1 MLTYQAKCVN
11 IRTMTPD
18 SSTAPTAV
26 DDKRATVRAA
36 AIEVFAEH
44 GFAATSMARI
54 AERAAMSRPAL
65 YLYFSNKE
73 DIFRSTLDNAF
84 ATAIDSALAELSK
97 PGRVVDQLDGFLQRY
112 HGDLKELVLATPHG
126 DELLA
131 IKAQHGA
138 DIAAA
143 ARKRAS
149 KGLGHFLAAVPS
161 TGQGTGNARGE
172 QWLQWREL
180 LETAPMGFMT
190 DSPSLAIFRRRLRT
204 LAEAVAAGLA
214 ASPSRSSTSG
224 GPA

>member
-1 MLTYQAKCVN
+1 
-11 IRTMTPD
+11 MTSG
-18 SSTAPTAV
+18 SSAAPTAA
-26 DDKRATVRAA
+26 DDKRATIRAA
-36 AIEVFAEH
+36 AIEVFAEQ
-44 GFAATSMARI
+44 GFAATSMAKI
-54 AERAAMSRPAL
+54 AERASMSRPAL

-73 DIFRSTLDNAF
+73 DVFRSTLDDAF
-84 ATAIDSALAELSK
+84 ATAIDSALAELDK

-112 HGDLKELVLATPHG
+112 HGDLKALVLATPHG

-149 KGLGHFLAAVPS
+149 KGLGHFLATVAR
-161 TGQGTGNARGE
+161 TGQTTGNAQGE
-172 QWLQWREL
+172 QWLHWREL

-190 DSPSLAIFRRRLRT
+190 DGPSLAVFRRRLRT

-214 ASPSRSSTSG
+214 VTPRETNMLRGARHRATTSATPTPS
-224 GPA
+224 